1 MYVPAHF
8 AMTDEQITQV
18 LSDLGQADLV
28 TQHADGL
35 LATPLP
41 LLFDAS
47 VGDRGAL
54 LGHVARNNPQ
64 WSRPCLGE
72 SLVIA
77 HLTDH
82 YVSPAWL
89 VSTAQHGQT
98 VPTWDYVT
106 VHAYGELVAHDDPA
120 WTLELVRRLT
130 DHHEA
135 LRVAGGTAAAAAPA
149 WSVDHAP
156 ADYLQRMLRA
166 IVGLELRITR
176 IEAKAKM
183 AQNKTPADVAAL
195 GDALAA
201 QGDAQGVTWL
211 TAVSAPAAARRAEV
225 LAEVAGR
232 RAITRPGSAGPRQ

>member
-18 LSDLGQADLV
+18 LAGLGQADLV
-28 TQHADGL
+28 TSHADGL
-35 LATPLP
+35 MATPLP
-41 LLFDAS
+41 LLFDPS
-47 VGDRGAL
+47 VGERGAL
-54 LGHVARNNPQ
+54 LGHVARNNTQ
-64 WSRPCLGE
+64 WSLPCVGE

-89 VSTAQHGQT
+89 PSTAEHGQT

-120 WTLELVRRLT
+120 WTLDMGRRLT
-130 DHHEA
+130 EDHESA
-135 LRVAGGTAAAAAPA
+135 RTRGSTGAAAAPR
-149 WSVDHAP
+149 WSVDAAP
-156 ADYLQRMLRA
+156 ADHITRMLRA

-176 IEAKAKM
+176 VVGKAKM

-195 GDALAA
+195 ADALAA
-201 QGDAQGVTWL
+201 QSDPIGEQWL
-211 TAVSAPAAARRAEV
+211 REQSLPAARRRAAV
-225 LAEVAGR
+225 LADVATR
-232 RAITRPGSAGPRQ
+232 RSPRP